1 MKTIAL
7 GLLLLLCAGAGPAA
21 AAGFTSDVSK
31 KGTTAA
37 PFLSISQGARAAA
50 MGSAFVAVAD
60 DWSSLYWN
68 PAGIASL
75 GNGVVFD
82 HTRWIA
88 DIQYNFVGGTVQ
100 MGDLG
105 TLGLSLTSSSVGEMR
120 VTTIT
125 EPDGTGETFDVADVA
140 VGVAYGIRLTD
151 NFAIGFNP
159 KFIYQRI
166 WKMSASAFALDVGV
180 RYSTPF
186 DGVVLGMAISNFG
199 EKMQM
204 SGTNALVL
212 YDADQASTGN
222 NGRIA
227 AELET
232 ERWSLPLNFRVGVAY
247 TPSLGEI
254 HKVILAVDAMHP
266 SDDYES
272 VNIGMEYTFDNFVSL
287 RGGYKSL
294 FLTDSEES
302 FTLGFGVRQHLVG
315 NITLMADY
323 CYADFGRLTN
333 VHKITVGMSF

>member
-1 MKTIAL
+1 
-7 GLLLLLCAGAGPAA
+7 
-21 AAGFTSDVSK
+21 
-31 KGTTAA
+31 
-37 PFLSISQGARAAA
+37 
-50 MGSAFVAVAD
+50 
-60 DWSSLYWN
+60 
-68 PAGIASL
+68 
-75 GNGVVFD
+75 
-82 HTRWIA
+82 
-88 DIQYNFVGGTVQ
+88 
-100 MGDLG
+100 
-105 TLGLSLTSSSVGEMR
+105 
-120 VTTIT
+120 
-125 EPDGTGETFDVADVA
+125 